1 MKITGI
7 SVLHCDA
14 GWRTWSFVKIVTSLS
29 PAPHNIVGWSE
40 VTDSHGSPS
49 GIEGVVRDLT
59 PLLIGENPLDVE
71 RLYWKMYSR
80 TRQSV
85 GSIITKAIGGIENAL
100 LDIKG
105 KYYGV
110 PVYELFGGAIR
121 KSIPLYWSHCGTSRV
136 RAYNHVDTLPIKSLD
151 DIPALAEEI
160 LRSGFDTIKTNI
172 PIFESERGLPTPPH
186 IYMPGFART
195 PGGPELN
202 VTPVIQD
209 AVFKWMRE
217 LENFLGSD
225 FRIILD
231 LNYNFKTEGYI
242 QLGQMLDQFDLLWLE
257 IDTYNP
263 KALGDIRD
271 CVQTLIC
278 SGENL
283 LGLAEYRPFLDEYAM
298 DIVSI
303 DVIWNGFIR
312 SMQIA
317 TLANLHE
324 LNVTP
329 HNYYSNLATFITAQF
344 CASIPNLRIMEYDVD
359 DVHWRDDLCTAVPVI
374 HNGKMDVPTRPGWGT
389 DINEEVLRGHGRKI

>member
-14 GWRTWSFVKIVTSLS
+14 GWRTWSFIKIVVEVIGRGNLT
-29 PAPHNIVGWSE
+29 GWSE

-85 GSIITKAIGGIENAL
+85 GSIISKAIGGIENAL

-105 KYYGV
+105 KYYQV

-121 KSIPLYWSHCGTSRV
+121 NRIPLYWSHCGTSRV
-136 RAYNHVDTLPIKSLD
+136 RAYSHVNTLAITELG
-151 DIPALAEEI
+151 DIGSLAEEI
-160 LRSGFDTIKTNI
+160 ESKGYDTIKTNI

-186 IYMPGFART
+186 IYMPGFARCD
-195 PGGPELN
+195 GGPELN
-202 VTPVIQD
+202 VTPTVQD
-209 AVFKWMRE
+209 AVYKWVWE
-217 LENFLGSD
+217 LRNALPD
-225 FRIILD
+225 TAIILD

-374 HNGKMDVPTRPGWGT
+374 SNGKMDVPTQPGWGA
-389 DINEEVLRGHGRKI
+389 DINEEVLRGHTRKI